1 MGLVMARRRH
11 VMTDTRPQVLDL
23 LRLRLV
29 LCVDLDTTLILAM
42 AVQLER
48 IVCLVQITVLVVEAV
63 VLVAI
68 RLRVSARLA
77 MAAMCHLDVLHVS
90 LQRRIRYQR
99 AISAAR
105 TAIRMQMAVL

>member
-1 MGLVMARRRH
+1 M
-11 VMTDTRPQVLDL
+11 DTRPQVLDL
-23 LRLRLV
+23 FRLRLV
-29 LCVDLDTTLILAM
+29 LCVHLDTTLILAM
-42 AVQLER
+42 AVPLIQ
-48 IVCLVQITVLVVEAV
+48 VACFVQITVLVVEAV

-77 MAAMCHLDVLHVS
+77 MAATCHLDVLHVS